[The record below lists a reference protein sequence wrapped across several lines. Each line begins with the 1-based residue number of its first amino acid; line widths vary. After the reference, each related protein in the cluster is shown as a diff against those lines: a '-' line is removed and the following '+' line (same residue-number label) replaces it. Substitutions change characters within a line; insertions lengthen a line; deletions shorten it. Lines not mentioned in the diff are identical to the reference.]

1 MTDREAANHYTTVDA
16 SKNLQ
21 LSDQQLQGMTETTKF
36 TF

>member
-1 MTDREAANHYTTVDA
+1 MTDRDAENHYTTVDA

-21 LSDQQLQGMTETTKF
+21 LSDQQLQGMKEMIGF